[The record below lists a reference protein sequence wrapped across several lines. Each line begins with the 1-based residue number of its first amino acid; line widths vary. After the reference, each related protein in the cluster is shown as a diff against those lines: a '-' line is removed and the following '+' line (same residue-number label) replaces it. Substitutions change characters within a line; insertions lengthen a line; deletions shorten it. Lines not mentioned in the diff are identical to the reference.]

1 MNNKLRNIGLGV
13 LALSAVTLSS
23 CSDSF
28 LDEELT
34 TQYSTEYF
42 DTPEGLEDLT
52 ISLYGNIRW
61 HFGYEWAYGITL
73 YGTDEFTM
81 GGDNTSWIWNTYDPA
96 LNPANYTTALGAPN
110 GNCPGV
116 SALWDEMYYGIAS
129 ANTII
134 AKAEDVF
141 TDEAKRKLCLAHAYF
156 LRGYNYYR
164 LAAQYGHFVIQN
176 EPVNTVVRNFT
187 RSTEEECWEQVI
199 SDLRQAYNLFEG
211 ENFTYGKGISWTKAT
226 AAHFL
231 AKALYFPSEV

>member
-1 MNNKLRNIGLGV
+1 MNKFQYIVAGA
-13 LALSAVTLSS
+13 LALSGVMLPS

-34 TQYSTEYF
+34 TKYSTEYF

-52 ISLYGNIRW
+52 LALYGNIRW

-81 GGDNTSWIWNTYDPA
+81 GGDNTSWIWNTYEPA
-96 LNPANYTTALGAPN
+96 LNPANYTPALGAPN

-129 ANTII
+129 CNTII
-134 AKAEDVF
+134 AKAESVF
-141 TDEAKRKLCLAHAYF
+141 GADEETKNRSLAHAYF

-164 LAAQYGHFVIQN
+164 LAAQ
-176 EPVNTVVRNFT
+176 
-187 RSTEEECWEQVI
+187 
-199 SDLRQAYNLFEG
+199 
-211 ENFTYGKGISWTKAT
+211 
-226 AAHFL
+226 
-231 AKALYFPSEV
+231 